1 MAIGENVKNV
11 KNQLNKNTIEK
22 IKKNIKKIINLLL
35 KEIQIIGVNIKE

>member
-11 KNQLNKNTIEK
+11 KNKNTIEK